1 MLRRDALA
9 QEKAAA
15 PAQSADTPFADAAGP
30 PKQQARITGDVP
42 VEAEQ
47 SADLESDTA
56 STLAPTLSTF
66 KSEMGDFDS
75 GVILGHIDSI
85 RPLLLP

>member
-1 MLRRDALA
+1 M

-15 PAQSADTPFADAAGP
+15 PAQSADTPFADAAGVD
-30 PKQQARITGDVP
+30 KQQAHVTGDVP
-42 VEAEQ
+42 DEAEQ

-75 GVILGHIDSI
+75 GEILGHA
-85 RPLLLP
+85 